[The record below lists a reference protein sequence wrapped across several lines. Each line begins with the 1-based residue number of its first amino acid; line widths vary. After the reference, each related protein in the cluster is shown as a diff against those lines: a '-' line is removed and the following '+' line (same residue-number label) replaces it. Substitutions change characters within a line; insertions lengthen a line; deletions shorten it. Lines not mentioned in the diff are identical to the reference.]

1 MVLNSPVVRPG
12 ASRLISA
19 SPRVRAD
26 AKKGEEE
33 SDRTEYVP
41 YGAMVHVH
49 VRAVVAGRGGEGE
62 SDCVRVS

>member
-1 MVLNSPVVRPG
+1 MCVLRTILLVSFRHPH
-12 ASRLISA
+12 
-19 SPRVRAD
+19 VRAD